1 MAEEATTTLSQQSK
15 EQHRE
20 RNEVRS
26 GQLLRWALWAWSKTV
41 CITES
46 QQVKRGI
53 EAILQGKKKEAEI
66 TQRPLEDNNS
76 RSASKRSHQPQS

>member
-26 GQLLRWALWAWSKTV
+26 GQLLRWALWAWSRTV
-41 CITES
+41 NITES
-46 QQVKRGI
+46 QQVKRGL
-53 EAILQGKKKEAEI
+53 EAILQGKKRKKKSH
-66 TQRPLEDNNS
+66 RPLEENNS
-76 RSASKRSHQPQS
+76 RSASKISDQPQS